1 MLVSLM
7 GKLINILVSLPSVF
21 SLSSFTRLPQSL
33 HLDTNSLY
41 LLQRKAVATIGLY
54 AGYEGTQL
62 DKHCH
67 IFYFFLASNSRALN
81 CLADILGS
89 YLTRCCTLLRINM
102 DRDERKG
109 GLEV

>member
-1 MLVSLM
+1 M
-7 GKLINILVSLPSVF
+7 F
-21 SLSSFTRLPQSL
+21 TLSSFTRLPQSL
-33 HLDTNSLY
+33 YLDTNSLY
-41 LLQRKAVATIGLY
+41 LLQRKSVATIGLY

-62 DKHCH
+62 DRHH
-67 IFYFFLASNSRALN
+67 IFYLFLASNSRALN

-109 GLEV
+109 GFEVGTETTIVSHLSSLSHRLY